1 MTLEEL
7 AKRVQAL
14 EDMEEIKKLHHDYI
28 FLLCDKQYEKMLDF
42 FTDDA
47 RVQINTPYMCNGK
60 NEIAKF
66 FREVLAK
73 RGGKKGGS
81 VLTMPVIT
89 VDGNSAKGY
98 WTMHKLFD
106 DRDVP
111 DIIAPSKWLQGKYD
125 CEYAKQDGKWKFSYM
140 RYMAWPV
147 PLPGLEEDNTKKQT
161 ER

>member
-7 AKRVQAL
+7 AKKVQAI
-14 EDMEEIKKLHHDYI
+14 EDLEEIKKLQHDYI

-47 RVQINTPYMCNGK
+47 RVQINTPYVCDGK
-60 NEIAKF
+60 EEISRY
-66 FREVLAK
+66 FREVLAN

-81 VLTMPVIT
+81 ILTMPVIT
-89 VDGNSAKGY
+89 VDGDTARGY

-111 DIIAPSKWLQGKYD
+111 EIIAPSKWLQGKYD
-125 CEYAKQDGKWKFSYM
+125 CEYVKQGGKWKFSYM
-140 RYMAWPV
+140 KYMAWPV
-147 PLPGLEEDNTKKQT
+147 PLPGLEEDRK
-161 ER
+161 